1 VSVID
6 DLLQRNAGYAEGFG
20 VGDLPA
26 PPSLQLA
33 VVACMDA
40 RLDVH
45 RILGL
50 REGEAHVIRNAGG
63 VVTDEVIRSL
73 AISQHKLG
81 TREVILIQHTQCGLE
96 GLDRDAFADYLE
108 EQTGGAPRDWT
119 IGAFDDVE
127 QSIRRS
133 IEVVRQSPFILHR
146 DAIRGFVYEVETG
159 RLREV
164 VASPKHGNHVGS

>member
-1 VSVID
+1 MAAIVSAPVSATD
-6 DLLQRNAGYAEGFG
+6 DLLSRKAAYTEGFAA
-20 VGDLPA
+20 GDLPA

-40 RLDVH
+40 RLDLH

-50 REGEAHVIRNAGG
+50 REGDAHVIRNAGG

-108 EQTGGAPRDWT
+108 EHAGGAPRNWT

-127 QSIRRS
+127 RSLRRS
-133 IEVVRQSPFILHR
+133 IELVRESPFILHA
-146 DAIRGFVYEVETG
+146 DQVRGFVYEVETG
-159 RLREV
+159 KLREIT
-164 VASPKHGNHVGS
+164 A

>member
-1 VSVID
+1 VGVID
-6 DLLQRNAGYAEGFG
+6 DLLERNAGYASGFSAG
-20 VGDLPA
+20 ELPA

-33 VVACMDA
+33 VVSCMDA
-40 RLDVH
+40 RLDLH

-50 REGEAHVIRNAGG
+50 KEGDAHVIRNAGG

-96 GLDRDAFADYLE
+96 GLDRNAFAEYLE
-108 EQTGGAPRDWT
+108 EQTGGAPRDWS
-119 IGAFDDVE
+119 IGAFEDVVK
-127 QSIRRS
+127 SLRRS
-133 IEVVRQSPFILHR
+133 IGLIRESPFILHK
-146 DAIRGFVYEVETG
+146 DAVRGFVYEVETG

-164 VASPKHGNHVGS
+164 EPS